1 MSLLNETL
9 AKIQPLNQEMMNT
22 AKERVDFL
30 LKPVGSLGTL
40 EEIAVQLAGITGE
53 MYPDV
58 SKKAML
64 VFAADHGVFEEGVAA
79 APQEVTGLMAQ
90 MVVTGKSGVAALSKQ
105 AGADIFVCDVGMNAD
120 LEPKSKILDKK
131 IRKATSNMRKGPAMT
146 REEAVQSLEV
156 GIDVAQRAINNGYNI
171 LGTGEVGISNTTA
184 SAAIISALSGVDAA
198 ELTGAGANLSED
210 KQVVKAQVIRDA
222 IALNQPD
229 KTDAIDVLAKVGGF
243 EIGAMAGAMLA
254 GAANHI
260 PVLIDGFISTA
271 AALAIGINPE
281 VKGYLICSHASAE
294 KGAAY
299 ASEFIGAKPFLNMG
313 MRLGEGSGA
322 AIAFNIVE
330 AALYMNREMATYGDV
345 GLGVV

>member
-1 MSLLNETL
+1 MSLLNETVG
-9 AKIQPLNQEMMNT
+9 KIKPLNEEMIKT
-22 AKERVDFL
+22 AKDRVDFL

-79 APQEVTGLMAQ
+79 APQEVTDLMAQ
-90 MVVTGKSGVAALSKQ
+90 MIVAGKSGVAALSKQ
-105 AGADIFVCDVGMNAD
+105 AGADVFVCDVGMKSD

-131 IRKATSNMRKGPAMT
+131 IRKCTSNMKKGPAMS
-146 REEAVQSLEV
+146 REEAVKSLEV
-156 GIDVAQRAINNGYNI
+156 GIDVAQRAIDNGYNI

-184 SAAIISALSGVDAA
+184 SAAIIAVLSGVDPG

-210 KQVVKAQVIRDA
+210 KQVIKAQVIRDA

-260 PVLIDGFISTA
+260 PV
-271 AALAIGINPE
+271 
-281 VKGYLICSHASAE
+281 
-294 KGAAY
+294 
-299 ASEFIGAKPFLNMG
+299 
-313 MRLGEGSGA
+313 
-322 AIAFNIVE
+322 
-330 AALYMNREMATYGDV
+330 
-345 GLGVV
+345 

>member
-9 AKIQPLNQEMMNT
+9 AKIEPLNQEMMNT
-22 AKERVDFL
+22 AKKRVDFL

-210 KQVVKAQVIRDA
+210 
-222 IALNQPD
+222 
-229 KTDAIDVLAKVGGF
+229 
-243 EIGAMAGAMLA
+243 
-254 GAANHI
+254 
-260 PVLIDGFISTA
+260 
-271 AALAIGINPE
+271 
-281 VKGYLICSHASAE
+281 
-294 KGAAY
+294 
-299 ASEFIGAKPFLNMG
+299 
-313 MRLGEGSGA
+313 
-322 AIAFNIVE
+322 
-330 AALYMNREMATYGDV
+330 
-345 GLGVV
+345 